1 MLISQVIGPRRSE
14 IVSAPD
20 PIPSSSQVVIDVL
33 ACGVCTSDRTPW
45 REHGTPEAPVRLGHE
60 TVGRISAVGDPG
72 GRWSVGEVVTGL
84 GGDGFATKVALDADS
99 ILRVPAGFAPQHV
112 IGEPL
117 ADLEEALSR
126 SGIRPGDRVAV
137 VGLGFMGLGLVQLA
151 AARLPGLLVAVDPN
165 PAARE
170 RALALGAH
178 EAYHPDEL
186 PPEFASASGRREQ
199 RMDVV
204 VEAAGVTSAL
214 VTSST
219 LVRPYGTVCIVGYH
233 HTGDAP
239 MDMELW
245 YKGATIVN
253 GFSPARPR
261 TLRAMADGLAMI
273 ADGRFSYLPLI
284 THTFDLADIDQAY
297 ELMEARPADF
307 VKGVVLFPDHG

>member
-1 MLISQVIGPRRSE
+1 MLISQVVGPRRSE
-14 IVSAPD
+14 IVEAPD
-20 PIPSSSQVVIDVL
+20 PIPTPSQVVIDVL

-45 REHGTPEAPVRLGHE
+45 REHGTPEKPVRLGHE
-60 TVGRISAVGDPG
+60 TVGRISAVGDPA
-72 GRWSVGEVVTGL
+72 GRWQVGEVVTGL
-84 GGDGFATKVALDADS
+84 GGDGFATRVALDADS

-151 AARLPGLLVAVDPN
+151 ATRLPGLLVAVDPN
-165 PAARE
+165 PAARA

-178 EAYHPDEL
+178 EAYHPDDL
-186 PPEFASASGRREQ
+186 PGEFVSSSGRREQ

-204 VEAAGVTSAL
+204 VEATGVTAAL
-214 VTSST
+214 RTTSS

-253 GFSPARPR
+253 GFSPERPR
-261 TLRAMADGLAMI
+261 TVRAMREGLAMI

-284 THTFDLADIDQAY
+284 THTFALEDVDRAY
-297 ELMEARPADF
+297 ELMEERPADF
-307 VKGVVLFPDHG
+307 VKGVVVVS

>member
-1 MLISQVIGPRRSE
+1 MLVSQVIGPRRSE
-14 IVSAPD
+14 IIDAPD
-20 PIPSSSQVVIDVL
+20 PEPTRAQVVIDTLV
-33 ACGVCTSDRTPW
+33 CGVCTSDRAPW
-45 REHGTPEAPVRLGHE
+45 REQGRPDAPIRLGHE

-72 GRWSVGEVVTGL
+72 GRWRVGDVVTGL

-99 ILRVPAGFAPQHV
+99 ILRVPVGFAPEHV

-151 AARLPGLLVAVDPN
+151 ATRLPGLLVAVDPH

-170 RALALGAH
+170 RALSLGAH

-186 PPEFASASGRREQ
+186 PPEFVSAGGRREQ

-204 VEAAGVTSAL
+204 VEATGATPALATTSA
-214 VTSST
+214 

-253 GFSPARPR
+253 GFSPERPR
-261 TLRAMADGLAMI
+261 TLRAMADGLALI

-284 THTFDLADIDQAY
+284 THTVTLDEIDQAY
-297 ELMEARPADF
+297 ELMESRPADF
-307 VKGVVLFPDHG
+307 VKAVVLFPQG

>member
-14 IVSAPD
+14 IASAPD
-20 PIPSSSQVVIDVL
+20 PIATPAQVVIDVL

-45 REHGTPEAPVRLGHE
+45 REHGTLQAPVRLGHE
-60 TVGRISAVGDPG
+60 TVGRISTVGDPS
-72 GRWSVGEVVTGL
+72 GRWSVGDVVTGL

-99 ILRVPAGFAPQHV
+99 ILRVPAGFAPEHV

-126 SGIRPGDRVAV
+126 TGIRPGDRVAV

-165 PAARE
+165 PAARA

-178 EAYHPDEL
+178 EAHHPDEI
-186 PPEFASASGRREQ
+186 PTEFTTATGAREQ

-204 VEAAGVTSAL
+204 IEAAGVTSAL
-214 VTSST
+214 TTSSS
-219 LVRPYGTVCIVGYH
+219 LVRPYGTACIVGYH
-233 HTGDAP
+233 HAGDAP

-253 GFSPARPR
+253 GFSPSRPR

-273 ADGRFSYLPLI
+273 ADGRFSYRPLI
-284 THTFDLADIDQAY
+284 THTFALEDVDQAY
-297 ELMEARPADF
+297 ELMESRPSDF
-307 VKGVVLFPDHG
+307 VKGVVLFPQQS

>member
-14 IVSAPD
+14 IVTAPD
-20 PIPSSSQVVIDVL
+20 PVPGASQVVIDVL

-45 REHGTPEAPVRLGHE
+45 REHGSRATPVRLGHE
-60 TVGRISAVGDPG
+60 TVGRISSVGDAA

-84 GGDGFATKVALDADS
+84 GGDGFATRVALDADS
-99 ILRVPAGFAPQHV
+99 ILRVPAGFAPEHV

-137 VGLGFMGLGLVQLA
+137 VGLGFMGLGLIQLA

-165 PAARE
+165 PAARA

-178 EAYHPDEL
+178 EAHHPDEL
-186 PPEFASASGRREQ
+186 PEEFVGASGRREQ

-204 VEAAGVTSAL
+204 VEAAGATPALATASA
-214 VTSST
+214 
-219 LVRPYGTVCIVGYH
+219 LVRPYGTVCVVGYH

-253 GFSPARPR
+253 GFSPQRPR

-273 ADGRFSYLPLI
+273 ADGRFSYRPLV
-284 THTFDLADIDQAY
+284 THTFALEDVDRAY
-297 ELMEARPADF
+297 ELMEERPSDF
-307 VKGVVLFPDHG
+307 VKGVVVLPDRG

>member
-20 PIPSSSQVVIDVL
+20 PIPTPSQVVIDVL

-45 REHGTPEAPVRLGHE
+45 REHGTPDAPVRLGHE
-60 TVGRISAVGDPG
+60 TVGRISAVGDPH

-84 GGDGFATKVALDADS
+84 GGDGFATKVTLDADS
-99 ILRVPAGFAPQHV
+99 ILRVPAGFAAEHV

-126 SGIRPGDRVAV
+126 TSIRPGDRVAV

-165 PAARE
+165 PAARA

-178 EAYHPDEL
+178 EAHHPDEL
-186 PPEFASASGRREQ
+186 PAAFTSATGDREQ

-204 VEAAGVTSAL
+204 IEAAGATSAL
-214 VTSST
+214 ATSSS

-253 GFSPARPR
+253 GFSPSRPR

-273 ADGRFSYLPLI
+273 ADGRFSYRPLI
-284 THTFDLADIDQAY
+284 THTFALEDVDQAY
-297 ELMEARPADF
+297 ELMETRPSDF
-307 VKGVVLFPDHG
+307 VKGVVVFSEQD

>member
-20 PIPSSSQVVIDVL
+20 PIPTPSQVVIDVL

-45 REHGTPEAPVRLGHE
+45 REQGTPDAPVRLGHE
-60 TVGRISAVGDPG
+60 TVGRISAVGDPH

-84 GGDGFATKVALDADS
+84 GGDGFATKVTLGADS
-99 ILRVPAGFAPQHV
+99 ILRVPAGFAPEHV

-126 SGIRPGDRVAV
+126 TGIRPGDRVAV

-165 PAARE
+165 PAARA

-178 EAYHPDEL
+178 EAHRPDEL
-186 PPEFASASGRREQ
+186 PAAFTSATGDREQ

-204 VEAAGVTSAL
+204 IEAAGATSAL
-214 VTSST
+214 ATSSS

-245 YKGATIVN
+245 HKGTTIVN
-253 GFSPARPR
+253 GFSPSRPR

-273 ADGRFSYLPLI
+273 ADGRFSYRPLI
-284 THTFDLADIDQAY
+284 THTFALEDVDQAY
-297 ELMEARPADF
+297 ELMETRPSDF
-307 VKGVVLFPDHG
+307 VKGVVVFPEQD

>member
-14 IVSAPD
+14 IITAPD
-20 PIPSSSQVVIDVL
+20 PVATASQVVIDVL

-45 REHGTPEAPVRLGHE
+45 REHGTPQKPVRLGHE
-60 TVGRISAVGDPG
+60 TVGRISAVGDPS

-84 GGDGFATKVALDADS
+84 GGDGFATRVALDADS
-99 ILRVPAGFAPQHV
+99 ILRVPAGFAPEHV

-126 SGIRPGDRVAV
+126 SGIRAGDRVAI

-165 PAARE
+165 PAARA

-178 EAYHPDEL
+178 EAHHPDEL
-186 PPEFASASGRREQ
+186 PDGFASPSGRREQ

-204 VEAAGVTSAL
+204 VEAAGVTPAL
-214 VTSST
+214 ATASS

-245 YKGATIVN
+245 YKGVTVVN
-253 GFSPARPR
+253 GFSPERPR
-261 TLRAMADGLAMI
+261 TLRAMAAGLAMI
-273 ADGRFSYLPLI
+273 ADGRFSYRPLI
-284 THTFDLADIDQAY
+284 THTFALEDVDRAY
-297 ELMEARPADF
+297 ELMEERPAGF
-307 VKGVVLFPDHG
+307 VKGVVVFPERD